1 VTAADGRPAPDT
13 LAAAVAARVDAT
25 RFGPVVWTAE
35 TGSTNDDA
43 IAAARA
49 GAGEGLVLVADH
61 QTAGRGRQG
70 RTWTAPPGSSLLVTV
85 LLRPPAAVADLATM
99 AASLALRD
107 AVASATNGVVQP
119 SIKWPNDLV
128 TTGADGRER
137 KLAGILAEADWPAR
151 SPAAAGWSPPPPGE
165 RVAVA
170 VGMGLNVAWP
180 KHLPDD
186 LAETAVALN
195 HLVDEPPAPDR
206 ADVLVALL
214 LALDERYATL
224 LGAGGPQTL
233 LAAWRER
240 SATLGRRVRV
250 QLAGREIDGQAV
262 AVDDRGHLVV
272 TDDAGAEHALAAG
285 DVIHLRPS

>member
-1 VTAADGRPAPDT
+1 
-13 LAAAVAARVDAT
+13 
-25 RFGPVVWTAE
+25 
-35 TGSTNDDA
+35 
-43 IAAARA
+43 
-49 GAGEGLVLVADH
+49 
-61 QTAGRGRQG
+61 
-70 RTWTAPPGSSLLVTV
+70 
-85 LLRPPAAVADLATM
+85 
-99 AASLALRD
+99 
-107 AVASATNGVVQP
+107 
-119 SIKWPNDLV
+119 
-128 TTGADGRER
+128 
-137 KLAGILAEADWPAR
+137 
-151 SPAAAGWSPPPPGE
+151 
-165 RVAVA
+165 
-170 VGMGLNVAWP
+170 MGLNVAWP
-180 KHLPDD
+180 KDLPDD